1 MNTDFEVMLILWQSH
16 HRLHP
21 NGVDSPIKFKVYRR
35 ACKDDHTNERNSFT
49 SKFSTNAFKKY
60 IFYIYEAENNGAD
73 IWVISLQWH
82 VLSCYPWNISKYI
95 IFENLYKYTDIRRA
109 GSEYH
114 PFTAELISF
123 SEANYF
129 MEALKYLMRA

>member
-1 MNTDFEVMLILWQSH
+1 MRLKTMEQIFGLFHCSDMYCLAIHEISQNTS
-16 HRLHP
+16 
-21 NGVDSPIKFKVYRR
+21 
-35 ACKDDHTNERNSFT
+35 
-49 SKFSTNAFKKY
+49 
-60 IFYIYEAENNGAD
+60 
-73 IWVISLQWH
+73 SL
-82 VLSCYPWNISKYI
+82 
-95 IFENLYKYTDIRRA
+95 FENLYKYTDIRRA